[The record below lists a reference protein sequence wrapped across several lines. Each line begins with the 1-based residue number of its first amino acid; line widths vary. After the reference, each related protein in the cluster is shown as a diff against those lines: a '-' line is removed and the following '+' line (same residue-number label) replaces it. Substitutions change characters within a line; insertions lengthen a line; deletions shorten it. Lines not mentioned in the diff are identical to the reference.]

1 MGVTV
6 FPRTFYPVIED
17 RFRDSS
23 GVFVFTWLIDFRLA
37 CNIDDSGS
45 GMLDLQLKIFDVEFD
60 AETGTLFDS
69 AIRVYNSF
77 VSSKVGY

>member
-1 MGVTV
+1 
-6 FPRTFYPVIED
+6 
-17 RFRDSS
+17 
-23 GVFVFTWLIDFRLA
+23 
-37 CNIDDSGS
+37 
-45 GMLDLQLKIFDVEFD
+45 MLDLQLKIFDVEFD